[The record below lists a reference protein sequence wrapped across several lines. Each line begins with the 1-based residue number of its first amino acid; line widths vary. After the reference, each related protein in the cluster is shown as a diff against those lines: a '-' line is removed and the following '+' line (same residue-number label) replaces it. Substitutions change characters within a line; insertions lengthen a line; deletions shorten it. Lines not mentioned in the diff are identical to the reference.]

1 VATLRSATPTLARVT
16 TLDRLIIKMQKEIKM
31 EKTETIK
38 VRMTITEKERL
49 FKLAANENETVSE
62 LVRRQLLQPIVTDS
76 QREELNAFKERTQQ
90 IARIGNNLNQIS
102 RKIHEGKQIS
112 ESFLIEIAEALRG
125 LQ

>member
-1 VATLRSATPTLARVT
+1 M
-16 TLDRLIIKMQKEIKM
+16 D
-31 EKTETIK
+31 KTETLKI
-38 VRMTITEKERL
+38 RITNDEKERL
-49 FKLAANENETVSE
+49 FKLALDTSETVSE

>member
-1 VATLRSATPTLARVT
+1 
-16 TLDRLIIKMQKEIKM
+16 M

-49 FKLAANENETVSE
+49 FKLASNKNETVSE

-102 RKIHEGKQIS
+102 RQIYKGKQIS
-112 ESFLIEIAEALRG
+112 ESCLIEIAEALRG